1 MLVSRFGAN
10 FPKYYLRAPKCREE
24 SLIKHVLG
32 PANEIVPITKCFRLD
47 CRFQD
52 LNPEAW
58 AGSTLGTTYY
68 EETGTIRARLSTT
81 PIRMVMR
88 GGTAHCTASLTT
100 RFHGQFVLK
109 AAVPRVYH
117 PLVHFPFQTTFGFY
131 TATHFPSGYTFSSVK
146 DAIDRV
152 AAPAS
157 SGWRAFSESIF
168 LSMPSLHT
176 LTNVQSNHSAKL
188 AVK

>member
-1 MLVSRFGAN
+1 LVCNSDAYSDIILNGQLTIIQFCPMLVSRFGAN

-32 PANEIVPITKCFRLD
+32 PANDIVPITKCFRLD

-68 EETGTIRARLSTT
+68 EETGTIRARLPAT

-88 GGTAHCTASLTT
+88 GGSYCSLH
-100 RFHGQFVLK
+100 RVADYSFPRAFCLK
-109 AAVPRVYH
+109 S
-117 PLVHFPFQTTFGFY
+117 GC
-131 TATHFPSGYTFSSVK
+131 ATGIPSGCTFSLPNNLWV
-146 DAIDRV
+146 
-152 AAPAS
+152 
-157 SGWRAFSESIF
+157 
-168 LSMPSLHT
+168 LHGYT
-176 LTNVQSNHSAKL
+176 LPVRLHLFQRQRCH
-188 AVK
+188 